1 MVIFFFPVFD
11 VIICNVLYDTLY
23 IELLYTLK
31 KRKLF
36 TRKEKNKRCGE
47 EDVQKNTKRK
57 TNRAE

>member
-47 EDVQKNTKRK
+47 EDVQKTTKRK